1 MLMTLI
7 QKEIMHHIL
16 SVRFVALLLMC
27 VLLIPLTL
35 SINYRKYS
43 QNLVDYQE
51 SVKRSQAEAKEN
63 PPNAQD
69 PNVEVSKLFLK
80 PTPLSVFANGL
91 EEALPTYLGM
101 TRNGVRQSST
111 GLAQASLSYAL
122 GNLDF
127 LFIVGTVFS
136 LLALLFTFDAVAG
149 EREAGTLRINLS
161 NSLPRDVFLWSK
173 LIGGYLVFVVPFLVS
188 FLLGLL
194 LLVWQGFPLGEPN
207 IALPVLSLTLISL
220 LYIAVFFAIGVVIST
235 YLDNAKTALIV
246 AFTFWVFAV
255 LIAPR
260 GAFVVAK
267 LISPTRTEQAVYM
280 AKTTLRNNLSKGKD
294 EKIWK
299 KMSEV
304 MGSGRGTMGTTPG
317 MGAHLS
323 INLSDPE
330 TTKKMDE
337 IKRPINEEFRL
348 EFQNQS
354 DKIDREYQREKDR
367 QEQIGETLSR
377 IAPTSSLIYT
387 SMNLTQ
393 TGKLKR
399 KLYFEAGERYY
410 NQLDASYFSE
420 VSDDALGQ
428 LLQWGNRLTS
438 KANGNS
444 ESEAEKILP
453 PPTLTEPAL
462 SETLAHSAIDVCLLG
477 FFALAF
483 TTGAFL
489 KFFRSD
495 I

>member
-27 VLLIPLTL
+27 LLLVPLTL
-35 SINYRKYS
+35 SINYRRYS

-51 SVKRSQAEAKEN
+51 SIKREQTEAKEN
-63 PPNAQD
+63 PPNASD
-69 PNVEVSKLFLK
+69 PNTEVSKLFLK
-80 PTPLSVFANGL
+80 PTPLSVFASGL
-91 EEALPTYLGM
+91 EDALPTYLGM
-101 TRNGVRQSST
+101 TRNGVRQGSASVS
-111 GLAQASLSYAL
+111 QASVAYVL

-161 NSLPRDVFLWSK
+161 NALPRDVFLWSK
-173 LIGGYLVFVVPFLVS
+173 LIGGYIVFVVPFLVS

-194 LLVWQGFPLGEPN
+194 LITWQGFPLGEFK
-207 IALPVLSLTLISL
+207 IAGPVLGLTLISL
-220 LYIAVFFAIGVVIST
+220 LYIAVFFTIGVVIST

-267 LISPTRTEQAVYM
+267 LVAPTRTEQAVYM
-280 AKTTLRNNLSKGKD
+280 EKTALRNNLTKDRD

-299 KMSEV
+299 KMTEAFA
-304 MGSGRGTMGTTPG
+304 GSNGEGIHIR
-317 MGAHLS
+317 
-323 INLSDPE
+323 SDDE
-330 TTKKMDE
+330 RIDKLKK
-337 IKRPINEEFRL
+337 PINEEFRL
-348 EFQNQS
+348 AFQDQA
-354 DKIDREYQREKDR
+354 DKIDRDYQREKAR
-367 QEQIGETLSR
+367 QEQVGETLSR
-377 IAPTSSLIYT
+377 IAPTASLTYIAI
-387 SMNLTQ
+387 NLTQ

-399 KLYFEAGERYY
+399 DGYFQTGERYHS
-410 NQLDASYFSE
+410 QLDDTYFSE
-420 VSDDALGQ
+420 VSDDAMGQ
-428 LLQWGNRLTS
+428 IMQIAARLND
-438 KANGNS
+438 AS
-444 ESEAEKILP
+444 ESETDKIPP
-453 PPTLTEPAL
+453 PPTLTEPSL
-462 SETLAHSAIDVCLLG
+462 SDTLRRSAVDVLLLG
-477 FFALAF
+477 FFAVAF
-483 TTGAFL
+483 TTIAFL

>member
-1 MLMTLI
+1 MLMILI

-27 VLLIPLTL
+27 LLLVPLTL
-35 SINYRKYS
+35 SINYRRYS

-51 SVKRSQAEAKEN
+51 SIKREQREAKEN
-63 PPNAQD
+63 PPNASD
-69 PNVEVSKLFLK
+69 PNTEVSKFFLK

-91 EEALPTYLGM
+91 EDALPTYLGM
-101 TRNGVRQSST
+101 TRNGVRQGSAGVS
-111 GLAQASLSYAL
+111 QASVAYVL

-161 NSLPRDVFLWSK
+161 NPLPRDVFLWSK
-173 LIGGYLVFVVPFLVS
+173 LIGGYIVFVVPFLVS

-194 LLVWQGFPLGEPN
+194 LLTWQGFPLGELKV
-207 IALPVLSLTLISL
+207 ALPVLGLTLISL

-267 LISPTRTEQAVYM
+267 LVAPTRTQQAVYM
-280 AKTTLRNNLSKGKD
+280 EKTALRNNLTKDRD
-294 EKIWK
+294 EKIMK
-299 KMSEV
+299 KMTEAFAGSE
-304 MGSGRGTMGTTPG
+304 GIFIR
-317 MGAHLS
+317 
-323 INLSDPE
+323 SDDE
-330 TTKKMDE
+330 RMDKLKK
-337 IKRPINEEFRL
+337 PINEQFRQ
-348 EFQNQS
+348 EFQDQT
-354 DKIDREYQREKDR
+354 DKIDRDYQRKKAR
-367 QEQIGETLSR
+367 QEYVGETLSR
-377 IAPTSSLIYT
+377 IAPTSSLSYVA
-387 SMNLTQ
+387 MNLTQ

-399 KLYFEAGERYY
+399 DRYFQTGERYY
-410 NQLDASYFSE
+410 SQLDDSYFSE
-420 VSDDALGQ
+420 VSDDAMAQ
-428 LLQWGNRLTS
+428 VMQVMSRMNDS
-438 KANGNS
+438 S
-444 ESEAEKILP
+444 ESETDKIPP
-453 PPTLTEPAL
+453 PPTLTEPSL
-462 SETLAHSAIDVCLLG
+462 SDTLRRSAVDVLLLG
-477 FFALAF
+477 FFAVAF
-483 TTGAFL
+483 TTIAFL

>member
-27 VLLIPLTL
+27 LLLVPLTL
-35 SINYRKYS
+35 SINYRRYS

-51 SVKRSQAEAKEN
+51 SIKREQTEAKEN
-63 PPNAQD
+63 PPNASD
-69 PNVEVSKLFLK
+69 PNTEVSKLFLK

-91 EEALPTYLGM
+91 EDALPTYLGM
-101 TRNGVRQSST
+101 TRNGVRQGSAGVS
-111 GLAQASLSYAL
+111 QASVAYVL
-122 GNLDF
+122 GHLDF

-173 LIGGYLVFVVPFLVS
+173 LIGGYIVFVVPFLVS

-194 LLVWQGFPLGEPN
+194 LITWQGFPLGELK
-207 IALPVLSLTLISL
+207 IALPVFCLTLISL
-220 LYIAVFFAIGVVIST
+220 LYIAVFFAIGVFIST

-267 LISPTRTEQAVYM
+267 LVAPTRTQQAVYM
-280 AKTTLRNNLSKGKD
+280 EKTALRNNLTKDRD
-294 EKIWK
+294 EKIFK
-299 KMSEV
+299 KMTETFAGSE
-304 MGSGRGTMGTTPG
+304 GI
-317 MGAHLS
+317 S
-323 INLSDPE
+323 IRSDDE
-330 TTKKMDE
+330 RIDKLKK
-337 IKRPINEEFRL
+337 PINEQFRQ
-348 EFQNQS
+348 EFQDQA
-354 DKIDREYQREKDR
+354 DKIDRDYQREKAR
-367 QEQIGETLSR
+367 QEYVGETLSR
-377 IAPTSSLIYT
+377 IVPTSSLTYIAI
-387 SMNLTQ
+387 NLTQ

-399 KLYFEAGERYY
+399 DGYFQTGERYY
-410 NQLDASYFSE
+410 GQLDDSYFSE
-420 VSDDALGQ
+420 VSDDAMSQ
-428 LLQWGNRLTS
+428 AMQILTRMNDS
-438 KANGNS
+438 S
-444 ESEAEKILP
+444 ESETDKIPP
-453 PPTLTEPAL
+453 PPTVTEPSL
-462 SETLAHSAIDVCLLG
+462 SDTLRRSAVDVLLLG

-483 TTGAFL
+483 TTMAFL

>member
-7 QKEIMHHIL
+7 QKEIMHHVL

-27 VLLIPLTL
+27 LLLIPLTL

-51 SVKRSQAEAKEN
+51 SVKRSQTEAKEN

-69 PNVEVSKLFLK
+69 PNVEVSKFFLK
-80 PTPLSVFANGL
+80 PTPLGVFVNGL

-101 TRNGVRQSST
+101 TRNGFRQSST
-111 GLAQASLSYAL
+111 GLAQASIAYVM

-173 LIGGYLVFVVPFLVS
+173 LIGGYLVFVIPFLVS

-194 LLVWQGFPLGEPN
+194 LLVAQGFPLGEFK
-207 IALPVLSLTLISL
+207 IAMPVFGLTLISL

-235 YLDNAKTALIV
+235 YLDNSKTALIV

-255 LIAPR
+255 LIVPR
-260 GAFVVAK
+260 GAFVIAK
-267 LISPTRTEQAVYM
+267 LTSPTRTEQSVYM
-280 AKTTLRNNLSKGKD
+280 EKTAIRNNLTKD
-294 EKIWK
+294 KQAKIGEKLAE
-299 KMSEV
+299 MV
-304 MGSGRGTMGTTPG
+304 GTSF
-317 MGAHLS
+317 AL
-323 INLSDPE
+323 DAE
-330 TTKKMDE
+330 TQEKLDKLR
-337 IKRPINEEFRL
+337 KPIEEQFRT
-348 EFQNQS
+348 EFQNQVG
-354 DKIDREYQREKDR
+354 KIDRDYQREKDR
-367 QEQIGETLSR
+367 QEQVGEMLSR
-377 IAPTSSLIYT
+377 IVPTSSLTYSAI
-387 SMNLTQ
+387 NLMQ

-399 KLYFEAGERYY
+399 DRYFQTGERYY
-410 NQLDASYFSE
+410 DQLDDSYFSGI
-420 VSDDALGQ
+420 SDDMFAQ
-428 LLQWGNRLTS
+428 ITQIANRS
-438 KANGNS
+438 RG
-444 ESEAEKILP
+444 ESETDKILP
-453 PPTLTEPAL
+453 PPTLTEPAF
-462 SETLAHSAIDVCLLG
+462 SETLRSSMIDVCLLG

-483 TTGAFL
+483 TAMAFL

>member
-27 VLLIPLTL
+27 LLLVPLTL
-35 SINYRKYS
+35 SINYRRYS

-51 SVKRSQAEAKEN
+51 SIKREQTEAKEN
-63 PPNAQD
+63 PPNAQN
-69 PNVEVSKLFLK
+69 PNIEVSKLFLK

-91 EEALPTYLGM
+91 EDALPTYLGM
-101 TRNGVRQSST
+101 TRNGVRQGSAGVS
-111 GLAQASLSYAL
+111 QASVAYVL

-173 LIGGYLVFVVPFLVS
+173 LIGGYIVFVVPFLVS

-194 LLVWQGFPLGEPN
+194 VLVWQGFPLGE
-207 IALPVLSLTLISL
+207 IEVALPVFCLTLISL

-235 YLDNAKTALIV
+235 FLDNAKTALIV
-246 AFTFWVFAV
+246 VFTFWVFAV

-267 LISPTRTEQAVYM
+267 LVSPTRTEQAVYM
-280 AKTTLRNNLSKGKD
+280 EKTALRNNLSKDKD
-294 EKIWK
+294 EKIGK
-299 KMSEV
+299 KMAEAFAGSE
-304 MGSGRGTMGTTPG
+304 G
-317 MGAHLS
+317 MV
-323 INLSDPE
+323 IRSDDTAFQE
-330 TTKKMDE
+330 RMAKLKK
-337 IKRPINEEFRL
+337 PIEEEFRL
-348 EFQNQS
+348 AFQDQT
-354 DKIDREYQREKDR
+354 DKIDRDYRREKAR
-367 QEQIGETLSR
+367 QEHVGETLSR
-377 IAPTSSLIYT
+377 IAPTSSLSYIAI
-387 SMNLTQ
+387 NLTQ

-399 KLYFEAGERYY
+399 DLYFQAGERYY
-410 NQLDASYFSE
+410 SQLNDSYFSE
-420 VSDDALGQ
+420 ISDDAMAQ
-428 LLQWGNRLTS
+428 IMQIAARLNKS
-438 KANGNS
+438 S
-444 ESEAEKILP
+444 ESEADKIPP
-453 PPTLTEPAL
+453 PPTLTEPSL
-462 SETLAHSAIDVCLLG
+462 SDTLWRSAVDVFLLG
-477 FFALAF
+477 FFAIAF
-483 TTGAFL
+483 TAIAFL

>member
-7 QKEIMHHIL
+7 QKEIMHHVL

-27 VLLIPLTL
+27 LLLVPLTL
-35 SINYRKYS
+35 SINYRRYS
-43 QNLVDYQE
+43 QKLVDYQE
-51 SVKRSQAEAKEN
+51 SIKRERTEAKEN
-63 PPNAQD
+63 PPNAAD
-69 PNVEVSKLFLK
+69 PNTEVSKFFLK

-101 TRNGVRQSST
+101 TRNGVRQGSAGVS
-111 GLAQASLSYAL
+111 QASVAYVL

-161 NSLPRDVFLWSK
+161 NPLPRDVFLWSK
-173 LIGGYLVFVVPFLVS
+173 LIGGYIVFVVPFLVS

-194 LLVWQGFPLGEPN
+194 LITWQGFPLGELK
-207 IALPVLSLTLISL
+207 IALPVLGLTLISL
-220 LYIAVFFAIGVVIST
+220 LYIAVFFTIGVVIST

-267 LISPTRTEQAVYM
+267 LVSPTRTQQAVYM
-280 AKTTLRNNLSKGKD
+280 EKTALRNNLTKDRD

-299 KMSEV
+299 KMTEAFA
-304 MGSGRGTMGTTPG
+304 GNEGEGIHIR
-317 MGAHLS
+317 
-323 INLSDPE
+323 SDDDRIDKL
-330 TTKKMDE
+330 KK
-337 IKRPINEEFRL
+337 PINEEFRL
-348 EFQNQS
+348 AFQNQVG
-354 DKIDREYQREKDR
+354 KIDRGYQREKDR
-367 QEQIGETLSR
+367 QEYVGETLSR
-377 IAPTSSLIYT
+377 IAPISSLTYVTI
-387 SMNLTQ
+387 NLTQ

-399 KLYFEAGERYY
+399 DGYFQTGERYY
-410 NQLDASYFSE
+410 SQVDDSYFSE
-420 VSDDALGQ
+420 VSDDVMGQ
-428 LLQWGNRLTS
+428 IMQLATRMNDS
-438 KANGNS
+438 S
-444 ESEAEKILP
+444 ESETDEIPP
-453 PPTLTEPAL
+453 PPTLMEPTL
-462 SETLAHSAIDVCLLG
+462 SDTLRRSAVDVLLLG
-477 FFALAF
+477 FFAVAF
-483 TTGAFL
+483 TTIAFL